1 MMPTLRMQ
9 PLSVSTVFT
18 DSLTMLGLP
27 NLPRALCKEA
37 DPSIFFGDHEHVP
50 ECDTHGCAG
59 KSEAG
64 RVARI
69 AEAKALCRKC
79 PERIACAIWA
89 IDNNVPFGIWG
100 ALGERERTRM
110 RLEGRYPE

>member
-1 MMPTLRMQ
+1 MPK
-9 PLSVSTVFT
+9 
-18 DSLTMLGLP
+18 
-27 NLPRALCKEA
+27 ALCKEA
-37 DPSIFFGDHEHVP
+37 DPSVFFGDHEHVN
-50 ECDTHGCAG
+50 ECDTKGCAG

-69 AEAKALCRKC
+69 AQAKTLCNAC

-100 ALGERERTRM
+100 GLGERERTRM
-110 RLEGRYPE
+110 RLEGRYPQ